1 MQQQYLV
8 FMTSFCE
15 CQRSGVPARRQLS
28 TMIKLKHISLGN
40 RWDVECAG
48 GKVEDFEFSLIFP
61 PVQMHK

>member
-28 TMIKLKHISLGN
+28 TMIKLKHVSLGN
-40 RWDVECAG
+40 RWDFDYAR
-48 GKVEDFEFSLIFP
+48 GKVEDFEYSLIFP
-61 PVQMHK
+61 PVQMYK